1 MSREKQPVGGFVNEA
16 GRIWR
21 AAGVVGGATL
31 LSRVLGFVR
40 DMVIACFFGAGFAT
54 DAFFVA
60 FRIPNLLRRLFAEG
74 TVGMALVPVL
84 TDTLG
89 HGGRQEMLRLARSA
103 LQVAAGVLAA
113 LTVVGVIAAPG
124 LVRMLAPGFSA
135 SPDKLALAVGLTRIM
150 MPYVLCI
157 GLVSVAMGILNTL
170 GHFAAPALAPALLN
184 LAMIGAVL
192 STVSWLETPVR
203 GLAYGVAVGGLFQ
216 LGLQLPFLMRAGV
229 RFWPVPEAVH
239 PGIIKVCRLMG
250 PAAFGASVYQVNM
263 IVGSLLASLQPQG
276 SISYL
281 YYADRLVQFP
291 LGVFAVALAT
301 AVMPTLSRQSVA
313 GDLAGLRETFSQAMG
328 LVLFVSVPAMVGLM
342 VTGEAL
348 VGLLFQRGAFDP
360 VSARLTTSA
369 LVYYSSGLWATAA
382 VRIVLATCYALE
394 ETRAPVL
401 AGAAAVGCNLI
412 LGWALMG
419 PLGFQGLALAAAV
432 ASMVNLLILGWT
444 LNVRLGGLDW
454 NAMARSAAKI
464 AACAA
469 VMGAG
474 VWFLMAKMATLE
486 LPSFAHRLV
495 TVTVSVA
502 VGVVVFGGMAWWVRC
517 PELAMVR
524 RMLTGS
530 GSKT

>member
-1 MSREKQPVGGFVNEA
+1 MNEA

-40 DMVIACFFGAGFAT
+40 DMVIAGFFGAGFAT

-74 TVGMALVPVL
+74 ALSMALIPVL

-89 HGGRQEMLRLARSA
+89 RGGRQDMRRLARSA
-103 LQVAAGVLAA
+103 LHTAAAVLVVLTA
-113 LTVVGVIAAPG
+113 LGMIAAPG
-124 LVRMLAPGFSA
+124 LVRMLAPGFAA
-135 SPDKLALAVGLTRIM
+135 SPEKMDLAVSLTRIM

-203 GLAYGVAVGGLFQ
+203 GLAYGVAAGGLFQ
-216 LGLQLPFLMRAGV
+216 LALQLPFLARAGV
-229 RFWPVPEAVH
+229 RFWSAPEPMH
-239 PGIIKVCRLMG
+239 PGIVRVCRLMG
-250 PAAFGASVYQVNM
+250 PAAFGAAVYQVNLL
-263 IVGSLLASLQPQG
+263 VGSLLASLLPQG

-301 AVMPTLSRQSVA
+301 AVMPTLSRQSTA
-313 GDLAGLRETFSQAMG
+313 ADLPGLRETFCQSMG
-328 LVLFVSVPAMVGLM
+328 LVLFISVPAMVGLM
-342 VTGEAL
+342 VTGDAL

-360 VSARLTTSA
+360 ASARLTASA
-369 LVYYSSGLWATAA
+369 LVYYSTGLWASAA

-394 ETRAPVL
+394 ETRAPVM

-432 ASMVNLLILGWT
+432 ASMVNLFLLGRT
-444 LNVRLGGLDW
+444 LNVRLGGLNW
-454 NAMARSAAKI
+454 SAMARSAVKI
-464 AACAA
+464 AVCAA
-469 VMGAG
+469 VMGMG
-474 VWFLMAKMATLE
+474 VRLLIVQTAVPGFQ
-486 LPSFAHRLV
+486 SFAHRLT
-495 TVTVSVA
+495 TVAVSVA
-502 VGVVVFGGMAWWVRC
+502 AGVVIFVGLAWCVRC
-517 PELAMVR
+517 PELAMAR
-524 RMLTGS
+524 RLLTRNGA
-530 GSKT
+530 GT